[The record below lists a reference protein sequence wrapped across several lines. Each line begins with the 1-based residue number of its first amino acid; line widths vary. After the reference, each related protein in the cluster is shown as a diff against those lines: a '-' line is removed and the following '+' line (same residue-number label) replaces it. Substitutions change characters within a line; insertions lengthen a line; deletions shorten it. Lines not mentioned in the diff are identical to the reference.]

1 MELLLIMFI
10 VLAVASGLG
19 IAFLYLSKNPKTK
32 TIFFYFTAVL
42 SMLIA
47 LLNATSQPSNYIM
60 EQLISWAFGFLAVI
74 SIIIKVKNPQKTSL
88 ANLLVTIS
96 ILCGLTYLFF
106 F

>member
-1 MELLLIMFI
+1 MEILLIMFI

-19 IAFLYLSKNPKTK
+19 IAFLYLSKNVKVKTG
-32 TIFFYFTAVL
+32 FFYFVAML

-47 LLNATSQPSNYIM
+47 FLNATSHPSNFIM
-60 EQLISWAFGFLAVI
+60 QQLIAWAFGFLAII
-74 SIIIKVKNPQKTSL
+74 SIIIKIKNPQKTSL

-96 ILCGLTYLFF
+96 ILCGLADLFF